1 MTTKVFIA
9 GKNGMVG
16 SALVRLYDSQTEF
29 QVISPSRQELDLLNR
44 NQVFEFIAN
53 IKPDLVIDSAA
64 RVGGIVD
71 NKSYPVD
78 FLSINLQ
85 IQTNLMDAAAAAKV
99 KSFVFL
105 GSSCIYPKLASQPL
119 KESYLMTGP
128 LEETN
133 SAYAVAKIAGLRLIQ
148 AYREQFAFNWISTM
162 PTNLYGPN
170 DNFDFKSSHVIPG
183 FIAKFH
189 RAKIENAPN
198 VELWGTGNPLRE
210 FLHVDDLAQAIKFVA
225 KNYNEYEFINI
236 GSGEEVTI
244 EQLADLVKKTI
255 NYQGEIVWNSSYPD
269 GTPRKFLDSS
279 KISNLGWKPKIS
291 LEEGLR
297 DTYSWYLKNF
307 K

>member
-1 MTTKVFIA
+1 MATKVLIA

-16 SALVRLYDSQTEF
+16 SALVRLYDSESTFE
-29 QVISPSRQELDLLNR
+29 VISPSRNNLDLLNR
-44 NQVFEFIAN
+44 NLVFDFIN
-53 IKPDLVIDSAA
+53 DVKPDLIIDAAA

-71 NKSYPVD
+71 NNSSPVD

-85 IQTNLMDAAAAAKV
+85 IQTNLMDAAASAKV
-99 KSFVFL
+99 ERFVFL
-105 GSSCIYPKLASQPL
+105 GSSCIYPKLAPQPL

-148 AYREQFAFNWISTM
+148 AYREQFGFRWISTM

-189 RAKIENAPN
+189 KAKSEAAST
-198 VELWGTGNPLRE
+198 VELWGTGSPLRE
-210 FLHVDDLAQAIKFVA
+210 FLHVDDLAAAIKFVSE
-225 KNYNEYEFINI
+225 NYDDYDFINI
-236 GSGEEVTI
+236 GSGQEVTI
-244 EQLADLVKKTI
+244 KELAELVKKTVGFE
-255 NYQGEIVWNSSYPD
+255 GEIVWNSSYPD
-269 GTPRKFLDSS
+269 GTPRKLLDSS
-279 KISNLGWKPKIS
+279 KILKLGWEPKIN
-291 LEEGLR
+291 LERGLKK
-297 DTYSWYLKNF
+297 TYDWYLESF